1 MCTRDLFCVSRS
13 SKSLRT
19 CTKKHRCVHVVISAS
34 GTNFHVLF
42 DLILTSRSKRELLS
56 PCVLPYPSSFPQ
68 SLVCPSP
75 SIFSLCPDVGI
86 SNFSFCCSCCY
97 VATWSVLCSSSS
109 TSLDSVYPKK
119 GIERSMMEWR
129 KTGNKIHTLI
139 YEMWVKNISPYESW
153 RGLDG
158 SIAKKVSLHQG
169 WAQKQ
174 ISVFAH
180 LPFLN
185 MSVGGKNIFII

>member
-1 MCTRDLFCVSRS
+1 
-13 SKSLRT
+13 
-19 CTKKHRCVHVVISAS
+19 
-34 GTNFHVLF
+34 
-42 DLILTSRSKRELLS
+42 
-56 PCVLPYPSSFPQ
+56 
-68 SLVCPSP
+68 
-75 SIFSLCPDVGI
+75 
-86 SNFSFCCSCCY
+86 
-97 VATWSVLCSSSS
+97 
-109 TSLDSVYPKK
+109 
-119 GIERSMMEWR
+119 MMEWR

-139 YEMWVKNISPYESW
+139 YEMWVKNIPPDGSW